1 MLSLADVLELPV
13 VRRALPE
20 VVVGDAALDRQIRW
34 AHVIEMPDPD
44 DLLKGGELVLTTGLG
59 PAGDPVHQTAWT
71 RSLVDQGVAALAVE
85 LGSTWRDVP
94 PAVVAGCA
102 RAGVPVIAFHR
113 PVRFIEIT
121 EAVHAA
127 VINAQYALLARGEE
141 IHRRF
146 TELILRGRGVPE
158 ILAELC
164 AAVKNPVV
172 LEDAGGSLVYYVSG
186 PPGDDLALS
195 AWADVHRAEAR
206 GETAEGV
213 LCADVRLLDS
223 SWGRVMA
230 LSLEN
235 RLDDFDRVAIER
247 AALAVAID
255 LLSQQHDEQLRARSR
270 GAFLSELADG
280 RVEEADARRRAEALG
295 FPGTGR
301 GALLP
306 LVAAWRRPA
315 YTRGRGRGRGATATG
330 SAGRSGAPAHAGGLS
345 AASSFG
351 GVAGGGFPGD
361 DAPAELASV
370 ADGVTWTR
378 LAGDLRGALASTGL
392 AVLLGPR
399 DVDLLVLLALGSRD
413 YDEALVEHVAHL
425 FHGALD
431 RHGLGPADAALAVG
445 GPAETWAAA
454 GQGLRRVR
462 RSAGAATALDVQR
475 WYDARR
481 PGVTDLLH
489 ELRDTPELEAFVA
502 EQLGP
507 LLGDGTPRGR
517 VLLDTLEA
525 YLAAGGR
532 KAEAARALHLER
544 QSLYL
549 RLRRIEE
556 ALGVSLEDEDVV
568 LGLHLAVRA
577 RRFRRGART

>member
-1 MLSLADVLELPV
+1 MLSLADVLDLPV

-20 VVVGDAALDRQIRW
+20 VVIGQTALDRDIRW
-34 AHVIEMPDPD
+34 AHVIEMPEPD

-59 PAGDPVHQTAWT
+59 ASADPAAWT
-71 RSLVDQGVAALAVE
+71 ASLVGQGMAALAVE

-94 PAVVAGCA
+94 PTVVAGCA

-121 EAVHAA
+121 ESVHGAV
-127 VINAQYALLARGEE
+127 VNAQFALLARGEE

-164 AAVKNPVV
+164 AAVKNPVL

-195 AWADVHRAEAR
+195 AWADVHRAEDR
-206 GETAEGV
+206 GEVAEGV
-213 LCADVRLLDS
+213 FAAEVRLLDS
-223 SWGRVMA
+223 SWGRLMA

-235 RLDDFDRVAIER
+235 RLDAFDRVAVER

-270 GAFLSELADG
+270 GAFLSELSDG
-280 RVEEADARRRAEALG
+280 RVEEHDARRRAEALG

-306 LVAAWRRPA
+306 VVAAWRRPA
-315 YTRGRGRGRGATATG
+315 YARGRARGD
-330 SAGRSGAPAHAGGLS
+330 S
-345 AASSFG
+345 
-351 GVAGGGFPGD
+351 PGD
-361 DAPAELASV
+361 LASV

-378 LAGDLRGALASTGL
+378 LSGDLRTALASTGL
-392 AVLLGPR
+392 SVLLGPR
-399 DVDLLVLLALGSRD
+399 DVDLLVLLALGARG

-445 GPAETWAAA
+445 GVADSWGAA

-462 RSAGAATALDVQR
+462 RSAGAATSMAVKR

-481 PGVTDLLH
+481 PGLADLLH
-489 ELRDTPELEAFVA
+489 ELRDTPELETFVE

-507 LLGDGTPRGR
+507 LIADGSPRTR
-517 VLLDTLEA
+517 VLLETLEA

-549 RLRRIEE
+549 RLHRIEE
-556 ALGVSLEDEDVV
+556 ALGVSLDDEDVV

-577 RRFRRGART
+577 RRFRRGARST